1 MSAGELER
9 IRGLGHAEGARLR
22 KIRPITEAEQ
32 AELRVLIG
40 PRIHRKAS

>member
-32 AELRVLIG
+32 AELRILIG
-40 PRIHRKAS
+40 NSQQAKAS